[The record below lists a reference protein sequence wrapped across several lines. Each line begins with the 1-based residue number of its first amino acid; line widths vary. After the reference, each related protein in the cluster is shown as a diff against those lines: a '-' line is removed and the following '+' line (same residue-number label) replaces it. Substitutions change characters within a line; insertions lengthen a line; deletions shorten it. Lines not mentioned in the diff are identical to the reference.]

1 MSLSCSKIPSVQVQ
15 GLCCPSLL
23 WLRAFAGVS
32 YDSSGRSVS
41 GHLRDPI
48 LEASSS
54 AGTKQVAED
63 YINLISMAEEVD
75 NVTSKLMVDVT
86 GV

>member
-1 MSLSCSKIPSVQVQ
+1 M
-15 GLCCPSLL
+15 
-23 WLRAFAGVS
+23 
-32 YDSSGRSVS
+32 S

-48 LEASSS
+48 LEVSSS